1 MRESHPIVAGCDHL
15 TDRDGVLHI
24 DGISSSEIA
33 EKFGTPVFVT
43 SERRIR
49 ENYRRIHSAFAT
61 NRKKFRLHYALKANN
76 NLSIIRILRSEGAGA
91 DCSSPAEIFLAR
103 LSGFSPEEILYS
115 GNFNSDSE
123 LEYAFSS
130 GCVINLDDAPLL
142 GRLLAYGDPSII
154 SFRINPGVGKGK
166 YEGIVTAGPDAKF
179 GMREQE
185 AVSAYRHA
193 IKSGIRRFGMHMMTG
208 SNVLDAEYFPVVS
221 EKLMGIASRIS
232 KELGISFEFIDI
244 GGGFGV
250 PYQPDEEALPIEEIA
265 ASVVSVFEEALNS
278 NRKIG
283 DPTLVVEP
291 GRYLVCDST
300 VLLATVTHVKRSYK
314 TFIGC
319 DAGMNTL
326 LRPALYGAY
335 HEVLLANRLGTEKN
349 IVANVTGQIC
359 ENSDMMAKD
368 RSMPEAS
375 AGDLLAFLDAGA
387 YGFSMSSR
395 YNTRPMAAEALVSG
409 GKVEAIREREDF
421 TDLVQR
427 QKIPPHLL

>member
-1 MRESHPIVAGCDHL
+1 MSCSD
-15 TDRDGVLHI
+15 
-24 DGISSSEIA
+24 IA
-33 EKFGTPVFVT
+33 ENFGTPVFVT

-49 ENYRRIHSAFAT
+49 ENYRRIHSAFAS

-76 NLSIIRILRSEGAGA
+76 NLSIIRILVSEGAGA
-91 DCSSPAEIFLAR
+91 DCSGPAEIFLAK
-103 LSGFSPEEILYS
+103 LSGFSSAEILYS

-123 LEYAFSS
+123 LEYALRS
-130 GCVINLDDAPLL
+130 GCIINLDDAPLL
-142 GRLLAYGDPSII
+142 DRLIAYGDPSII

-193 IKSGIRRFGMHMMTG
+193 KKAGIRRFGLHMMTG
-208 SNVLDAEYFPVVS
+208 SNVLDAEYFPIVS

-232 KELGISFEFIDI
+232 SELGIEFEFIDI

-250 PYQPDEEALPIEEIA
+250 PYQPGEEQLPIEEIA
-265 ASVVSVFEEALNS
+265 ASVVTVFEESLSSNS
-278 NRKIG
+278 KMG

-300 VLLATVTHVKRSYK
+300 VLLSTVTHVKRSYK

-335 HEVLLANRLGTEKN
+335 HEALLANRLGLKKSM
-349 IVANVTGQIC
+349 VANITGQIC

-368 RSMPEAS
+368 RNMPEAS
-375 AGDLLAFLDAGA
+375 PGDILAFLNAGA

-395 YNTRPMAAEALVSG
+395 YNTRPMAAEVLVSD
-409 GKVEAIREREDF
+409 GKAEIIREREEF
-421 TDLVQR
+421 TDLILRQR
-427 QKIPPHLL
+427 IPSHLL

>member
-1 MRESHPIVAGCDHL
+1 MTGISVMESVGDHL
-15 TDRDGVLHI
+15 SDSNGVLCI
-24 DGISSSEIA
+24 DGISCSEIA
-33 EKFGTPVFVT
+33 LRFGTPVFVT

-49 ENYRRIHSAFAT
+49 DSYRRIYDAFAT

-91 DCSSPAEIFLAR
+91 DCSGPAEIFLAR

-115 GNFNSDSE
+115 GNYNSDSE
-123 LEYAFSS
+123 LEYALRS
-130 GCVINLDDAPLL
+130 GCIINLDDATILD
-142 GRLLAYGDPSII
+142 RLLAHGDPSII

-185 AVSAYRHA
+185 ALSAYRHA
-193 IKSGIRRFGMHMMTG
+193 MKAGIRRFGMHMMTG
-208 SNVLDAEYFPVVS
+208 SNVLDAEYFPIVS

-232 KELGISFEFIDI
+232 TELGIEFEFIDI

-250 PYQPDEEALPIEEIA
+250 PYQPGEEALPIEEVA
-265 ASVVSVFEEALNS
+265 KSVVGVFETALSGNS
-278 NRKIG
+278 RMG

-300 VLLATVTHVKRSYK
+300 VLLSTVTHVKRSYK

-335 HEVLLANRLGTEKN
+335 HEVLLANRLGMKRN
-349 IVANVTGQIC
+349 MVANITGQIC

-368 RSMPEAS
+368 RNMPEAS
-375 AGDLLAFLDAGA
+375 PGDILAFLNAGA

-395 YNTRPMAAEALVSG
+395 YNTRPMASEVLISG
-409 GKVEAIREREDF
+409 GKAEVIREREDF
-421 TDLVQR
+421 TDMLQR
-427 QKIPPHLL
+427 QRVPAHLL